1 MTDSTIL
8 SPPLKYGINESVM
21 KPHILKMFVQSSL
34 DMETEVFLET
44 YCSQTESSV
53 RSALA
58 TMARKFMSQTDTNA
72 FIGRGQMFVFS
83 AAQLESLLANA
94 FGKDRIATVS
104 RGKLLDIGAGNGD
117 VTEKYQKFVKH
128 ITATEVSNYMVKI
141 LQKKSCIDRV
151 VETGSLNSFDVNK
164 KFQIISCLNV
174 LDRCDK
180 PSQLLKDIYARLDP
194 QHGIVVV
201 AIVLPWCPF
210 VENGTGQDRPTEDL
224 DMDGGRCRT
233 RNTFEEAV
241 NVIVDNVFLKHGF
254 VVKSWTRVPYICA
267 GDTYQKYYV
276 LSDALFVLECQD
288 SGAASCVGLS

>member
-1 MTDSTIL
+1 MANSTRL

-21 KPHILKMFVQSSL
+21 KPHILKMFVQSAI
-34 DMETEVFLET
+34 DKETEVFLET
-44 YCSQTESSV
+44 YCSETESSV

-94 FGKDRIATVS
+94 FEKDRIATIS
-104 RGKLLDIGAGNGD
+104 SGMLLEIGAGNGD
-117 VTEKYQKFVKH
+117 VTEKYQKFVRH
-128 ITATEVSNYMVKI
+128 ITATEVSKYMVK
-141 LQKKSCIDRV
+141 LLEKKDCIDRV
-151 VETGSLNSFDVNK
+151 VETGSLNSFDVNE

-180 PSQLLKDIYARLDP
+180 PSQLLKDIHARLDP
-194 QHGIVVV
+194 QNGILVV

-210 VENGTGQDRPTEDL
+210 VENGTRKDCPTEDL
-224 DMDGGRCRT
+224 EMDGGRCRT

-288 SGAASCVGLS
+288 SAASC